1 MQLLLC
7 FGFFVAE
14 VGKVGFRLGH
24 GITLLFQKIKSQ
36 TISMEADHLA
46 LETYLIFAVQANLN
60 RKYTVF
66 LFRVEVT
73 MVFLND
79 TVYIF

>member
-1 MQLLLC
+1 MSRGLGDVYKRQ
-7 FGFFVAE
+7 E

-46 LETYLIFAVQANLN
+46 LETYLIFAVQSNFHGKSSIA
-60 RKYTVF
+60 YP
-66 LFRVEVT
+66 
-73 MVFLND
+73 
-79 TVYIF
+79 